1 MLAHWQAQAILEF
14 YHKRVRLSPYRCA
27 LTIFVE
33 LKRGPSLA
41 EREDKE
47 LCTPA
52 GQIIPRKR
60 GVASPLPADWASL
73 SKRRDNRCDAVV
85 CEHVCTIVCVCVR
98 ACVHV
103 CVYMCLCVCVCVHAR
118 ARACVCA

>member
-1 MLAHWQAQAILEF
+1 M
-14 YHKRVRLSPYRCA
+14 
-27 LTIFVE
+27 E
-33 LKRGPSLA
+33 LKRGPSFA

-60 GVASPLPADWASL
+60 GVASPLPADWASP

-103 CVYMCLCVCVCVHAR
+103 CVYMCLCVCVCMSLLVFLCCSHTATSR
-118 ARACVCA
+118 PNNVVMATMSSMQYCL